1 MYLYW
6 NLGSVKVSILLS
18 KHMSLSLPPLFCVQN
33 KESTLLMNQMNIH
46 RGVCLHNG
54 IVHKDKDEWTVD
66 GCTECT
72 CQVGVIT
79 LGGMQLFSNPA
90 SSKLCENQAVAPQ
103 PLL

>member
-1 MYLYW
+1 MIHFYW
-6 NLGSVKVSILLS
+6 NLGYVKVSILVSETML
-18 KHMSLSLPPLFCVQN
+18 LSLPPLCVQN

-46 RGVCLHNG
+46 SGVCLHNG

-66 GCTECT
+66 DCTECT

-79 LGGMQLFSNPA
+79 LVGMQLSSNPA
-90 SSKLCENQAVAPQ
+90 SSKLCENQAVAPK